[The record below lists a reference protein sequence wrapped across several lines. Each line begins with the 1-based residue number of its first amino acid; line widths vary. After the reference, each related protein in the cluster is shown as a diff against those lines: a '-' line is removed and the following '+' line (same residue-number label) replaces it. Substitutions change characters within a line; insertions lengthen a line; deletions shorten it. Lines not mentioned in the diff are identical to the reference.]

1 MMRPMMREEKILVFL
16 LRLSGGITLLAFF
29 AIFIPVD
36 FMESTHY
43 KLGLGEF
50 PRAPVVDYLTRS
62 VAALYAFF
70 GGLSLLVSTDI
81 RRYRRIVVYIA
92 AMNLLFGAG
101 VTAIDYH
108 AGMPLYWTLSEGLPV
123 IALGLLMFYL
133 LSSVPRG

>member
-1 MMRPMMREEKILVFL
+1 MMREEKILVFL

-36 FMESTHY
+36 VMESTHH

-62 VAALYAFF
+62 IAALYGFF

-81 RRYRRIVVYIA
+81 RCYRRIVVYIA